1 MYMNTEVY
9 TKLLCCYF
17 DQITK
22 IFNDFVILTF
32 IIETLLQ
39 IQTIYRK
46 KSQNGL
52 NSDLDYRLLSLKC
65 FSTSVKF
72 LKTIKT
78 RNKIR
83 TITMMK

>member
-1 MYMNTEVY
+1 MNTEVY
-9 TKLLCCYF
+9 PKLLCCYF